1 MWKLKT
7 WEIKKPHC
15 LMILF
20 NTWTSNNK
28 RDDPPKKP
36 YLVVVVF
43 VVVVVVMGLG
53 LLLLEIYPCKKES
66 LLWFCWVVE
75 RKIEIRRWKQIE
87 KVQEIA
93 VEREGYLIWNRNR
106 ITRVRVSI
114 LTVWE
119 VRWACNVGL
128 LYWVGLAFRGFIC
141 LEFLS

>member
-1 MWKLKT
+1 
-7 WEIKKPHC
+7 
-15 LMILF
+15 MILF

-43 VVVVVVMGLG
+43 VFVVVVMGLG

-106 ITRVRVSI
+106 ITRRQGFDF
-114 LTVWE
+114 
-119 VRWACNVGL
+119 NGVGGSL
-128 LYWVGLAFRGFIC
+128 GL
-141 LEFLS
+141 